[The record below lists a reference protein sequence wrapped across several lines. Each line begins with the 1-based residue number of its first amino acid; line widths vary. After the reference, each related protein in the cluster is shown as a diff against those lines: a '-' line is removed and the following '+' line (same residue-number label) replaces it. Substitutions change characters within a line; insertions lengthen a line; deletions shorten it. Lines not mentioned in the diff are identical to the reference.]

1 MEVVVASKESEMHM
15 SRSSV
20 LGVAEEEEEEEERFA
35 RHVEYVL
42 DDDMVDP
49 FSGVKCE

>member
-1 MEVVVASKESEMHM
+1 MASKESEMHM

-20 LGVAEEEEEEEERFA
+20 LGVAEEEEEEERFA

>member
-1 MEVVVASKESEMHM
+1 MASKESEMHM

-20 LGVAEEEEEEEERFA
+20 LGVAEEEEEERFA

>member
-1 MEVVVASKESEMHM
+1 MASKESEMHM

-20 LGVAEEEEEEEERFA
+20 LGVAEEEEERFA